1 MHKAII
7 TFVVALFIAS
17 AAAEVVEHPVIR
29 PHDSWT
35 YTNTIEKG
43 AGWRQTH
50 EEITVVRANETEIL
64 VAVQEI
70 GSKMPPKEQLTG
82 PDWSRFRSV
91 NGHEEVVNRPF
102 MFPLSPGKTWEVEYT
117 EDHPNREHSR
127 EQFHS
132 NYKVVGW
139 EEVKVPAGT
148 FLALKIEA
156 QGQWTAEL
164 APSVSA
170 STNTQAD
177 NAGSIAVVRTNKSTA
192 QTATGRSYKAF
203 WYVPEVKR
211 YVKTVEEYFGSGG
224 VRNERYSYELDSF
237 KVQ

>member
-1 MHKAII
+1 MHKTIVA
-7 TFVVALFIAS
+7 FVVALFVTT
-17 AAAEVVEHPVIR
+17 AAGEVVERPVIK
-29 PHDSWT
+29 PNDSWT
-35 YTNTIEKG
+35 YTNTIEKN

-50 EEITVVRANETEIL
+50 DEITVVRANETEIL
-64 VAVQEI
+64 VTIQEA
-70 GSKMPPKEQLTG
+70 GSKIPPKEQLTG

-91 NGHEEVVNRPF
+91 NGHEKVVNRPF
-102 MFPLSPGKTWEVEYT
+102 TFPLSPGKTWELEYT
-117 EDHPNREHSR
+117 EDHPNREYLR
-127 EQFHS
+127 QQFHS

-139 EEVKVPAGT
+139 EQVKVPAGT

-156 QGQWTAEL
+156 QGQWTADL

-170 STNTQAD
+170 SASTRVD
-177 NAGSIAVVRTNKSTA
+177 NAGSISVTRANKSAA
-192 QTATGRSYKAF
+192 QTATGRTYKAF

-211 YVKTVEEYFGSGG
+211 YVKTVEEYFGPDG